1 MIAVVQYGYGPG
13 ETELRDVPIPEI
25 GDDDVLV
32 EVKAAG
38 VCGSD
43 VAFDD
48 GGHKEILFPPVVL
61 GHEFSGVVCKV
72 GKNVTKWKPGDRVM
86 SDNTGEVCGECYA
99 CNTADFLSCPERK
112 GIGYGMDGGFTN
124 YVKILGKTLARVPHS
139 LMRIPDCM
147 SYEEAAIM
155 DPARNGYMAVVQ
167 EAKVMPG
174 DFVAVFGVGTLGLFS
189 IQAARAAGAAKI
201 IAVALSADGDARFDM
216 AVHCGATHIIKSDLE
231 DAVEKI
237 KELTNGEGVSC
248 IIDAAGVNILMPQM
262 LRAVRTAGIIVKI
275 GYDHH
280 PYGYSLDPFIDGAIS
295 LKGHFG
301 YDWVSWRNVS
311 NLVQAG
317 KWDLKCMISHR
328 LKVSQFREAFDLL
341 RRKESIKTIL
351 YPENLDKKL

>member
-1 MIAVVQYGYGPG
+1 MKAVVKYGYGKG

-25 GDDDVLV
+25 GDDDLLV

-43 VAFDD
+43 IAFDN
-48 GGHKEILFPPVVL
+48 GQHKEILNPPVIL
-61 GHEFSGVVCKV
+61 GHEFSGVVAKV
-72 GKNVTKWKPGDRVM
+72 GKNVTKWKVGDRVV

-147 SYEEAAIM
+147 SFEEAAIL
-155 DPARNGYMAVVQ
+155 DPACNGYMAVVQ

-174 DFVAVFGVGTLGLFS
+174 DFVAVFGVGALGLFS

-201 IAVALSADGDARFDM
+201 IAIALSSDGESRFEMAR
-216 AVHCGATHIIKSDLE
+216 HCGATHVVKSDIE
-231 DAVEKI
+231 DCRETVMKI
-237 KELTNGEGVSC
+237 TNGEGVSC
-248 IIDAAGVNILMPQM
+248 VVDAAGVNVVMKSCLSI
-262 LRAVRTAGIIVKI
+262 VRTAGIIVKI
-275 GYDHH
+275 GYDHN
-280 PYGYSLDPFIDGAIS
+280 PYNNSLDPFIDGAIA

-301 YDWVSWRNVS
+301 YDWVSWRNVM
-311 NLVQAG
+311 NLVEAG
-317 KWDLKCMISHR
+317 KFDMKCMISH
-328 LKVSQFREAFDLL
+328 KMHVSEFREAFDMV
-341 RRKESIKTIL
+341 RRKESIKIIL
-351 YPENLDKKL
+351 YPEAL

>member
-1 MIAVVQYGYGPG
+1 MKAVVKYGYGPG
-13 ETELRDVPIPEI
+13 ETELRDVPVPEI
-25 GDDDVLV
+25 GDDDLLIKV
-32 EVKAAG
+32 EAAG

-43 VAFDD
+43 IAFDD
-48 GGHKEILFPPVVL
+48 GGHKEILNPPVIL
-61 GHEFSGVVCKV
+61 GHEFSGMVCKV
-72 GKNVTKWKPGDRVM
+72 GKNVTKWKVGDRVM

-155 DPARNGYMAVVQ
+155 DPACNGYMAVVQ

-174 DFVAVFGVGTLGLFS
+174 DFVAVFGIGALGLFS

-201 IAVALSADGDARFDM
+201 IAIALSSDGEARFEM
-216 AVHCGATHIIKSDLE
+216 ARHCGATHVIKSDLE
-231 DAVEKI
+231 DAVAVARE
-237 KELTNGEGVSC
+237 TTRGEGCSC
-248 IIDAAGVNILMPQM
+248 VVDAAGVNVIMPTM
-262 LRAVRTAGIIVKI
+262 LGIVRTAGIIVKI

-280 PYGYSLDPFIDGAIS
+280 PYGKSLDPFIDGAIA

-301 YDWVSWRNVS
+301 YDWVSWRNVA
-311 NLVQAG
+311 NLVEAG
-317 KWDLKCMISHR
+317 KFDLKCMISHKM
-328 LKVSQFREAFDLL
+328 KVSQFREAFDMV
-341 RRKESIKTIL
+341 RRKESIKIIL
-351 YPENLDKKL
+351 YPEDM

>member
-1 MIAVVQYGYGPG
+1 MIAVVKYGYGPG

-155 DPARNGYMAVVQ
+155 DPACNGYMAVVQ

-280 PYGYSLDPFIDGAIS
+280 PYGYSLDPFVDGAIS